1 MSTIE
6 EKRVYAERTGTQEVY
21 VAGEAGVVVVEIS
34 DDLVGEFSLAEQCL
48 PRDIASDGGE
58 VAVATS
64 EAVLALSGGEFV
76 ETGFGPA
83 TAVGFDGTD
92 LLAAD
97 DRGRVARLTLG
108 ASASG
113 HEPDTG
119 GTEWQAVGSVEGDVR
134 AIDGALVATSGG
146 IYRAGDATEGFE
158 PVGLADVHDVTAEG
172 VPLAAAGDGL
182 YKLGNGWME
191 VLSGDFRVVASD
203 AGFAH
208 AATRDALYASEAEW
222 TPVEVPTTEPIR
234 DIDYTPTAAVA
245 VAADGTLLVESESA
259 WRTRNVGV
267 GETVGLAVR

>member
-1 MSTIE
+1 MPTIE

-34 DDLVGEFSLAEQCL
+34 DDLVGEFSLAEQCR
-48 PRDIASDGGE
+48 PRDVASGERE

-64 EAVLALSGGEFV
+64 EAVLLLSEGVFV

-83 TAVGFDGTD
+83 TAVGFDGSD

-97 DRGRVARLTLG
+97 SDGRIARLSL
-108 ASASG
+108 AASG
-113 HEPDTG
+113 PIEATDW
-119 GTEWQAVGSVEGDVR
+119 EDVGSVEGDVR

-146 IYRAGDATEGFE
+146 IYRAGDASEGFE
-158 PVGLADVHDVTAEG
+158 PVGLADVHDVTAAG

-208 AATRDALYASEAEW
+208 AATREALYASETEW
-222 TPVEVPTTEPIR
+222 APVEVPTEEPIR
-234 DIDYTPTAAVA
+234 DVDYTPTAAVA
-245 VAADGTLLVESESA
+245 VAADGTLLVESEGD